1 MPRCEKNFS
10 APLDPPLTA
19 GLIMALHREGNAMWT
34 VKQVSDIAGVSV
46 RTLHHY
52 DAIGLLKPAKVTEAG
67 YRLYDEGALGRL
79 QSILLFRELGFPL
92 QEIKSILD
100 RPGFDPMDAL
110 AQQLQLLER
119 KRRHVEGL
127 ISLARGILEKGAR
140 SMDFQA
146 FDTKALEQYK
156 AEAKGKWGHTKA
168 YMEFVQ
174 KKEADIAGATQAL
187 MGLFQALGAMQSLPP
202 AHELVQEKIQALQ
215 NHITRH
221 FYTCTPQILQGLGQ
235 MYTED
240 PRFRENIDRA
250 GGPGTAAFVQRAIQ
264 AYCQRT

>member
-1 MPRCEKNFS
+1 
-10 APLDPPLTA
+10 
-19 GLIMALHREGNAMWT
+19 MWT
-34 VKQVSDIAGVSV
+34 VKQVSGIAGVSV

-52 DAIGLLKPAKVTEAG
+52 DAIGLLKPTKVTEAG

-92 QEIKSILD
+92 QEIKAILD
-100 RPGFDPMDAL
+100 GPGFDPKDAL
-110 AQQLQLLER
+110 AQQLALLEG

-127 ISLARGILEKGAR
+127 ISLVRGILEKGAW

-156 AEAKGKWGHTKA
+156 AEAKAKWGHTKA
-168 YMEFVQ
+168 YMEFAQ
-174 KKEADIAGATQAL
+174 KGEADIAGATQAL
-187 MGLFQALGAMQSLPP
+187 MGLFQALGAMQSLPSE
-202 AHELVQEKIQALQ
+202 HELVQEKIQALQ
-215 NHITRH
+215 SHITRH
-221 FYTCTPQILQGLGQ
+221 FYTCTPKILQGLGQ

-250 GGPGTAAFVQRAIQ
+250 GGPGTAAFVQEAIQ
-264 AYCQRT
+264 AYCRRA

>member
-1 MPRCEKNFS
+1 M
-10 APLDPPLTA
+10 
-19 GLIMALHREGNAMWT
+19 
-34 VKQVSDIAGVSV
+34 
-46 RTLHHY
+46 
-52 DAIGLLKPAKVTEAG
+52 
-67 YRLYDEGALGRL
+67 
-79 QSILLFRELGFPL
+79 
-92 QEIKSILD
+92 D

-127 ISLARGILEKGAR
+127 ISLARGILEKGAW

-202 AHELVQEKIQALQ
+202 AHELVQEKTPGPAKPYHPGIFIPAPRRSCKGWGRCIRRTPAFGRTSTGPEALARRRSYSGPSRPIAKGLEGLALQ
-215 NHITRH
+215 T
-221 FYTCTPQILQGLGQ
+221 
-235 MYTED
+235 
-240 PRFRENIDRA
+240 
-250 GGPGTAAFVQRAIQ
+250 
-264 AYCQRT
+264 

>member
-1 MPRCEKNFS
+1 
-10 APLDPPLTA
+10 
-19 GLIMALHREGNAMWT
+19 
-34 VKQVSDIAGVSV
+34 
-46 RTLHHY
+46 
-52 DAIGLLKPAKVTEAG
+52 
-67 YRLYDEGALGRL
+67 
-79 QSILLFRELGFPL
+79 
-92 QEIKSILD
+92 
-100 RPGFDPMDAL
+100 
-110 AQQLQLLER
+110 
-119 KRRHVEGL
+119 
-127 ISLARGILEKGAR
+127 
-140 SMDFQA
+140 MDFQA